1 MQKHLGIMIK
11 IEDFENTKKQF
22 DSILDHSSG
31 DKLHMIIITDS
42 VSLTNVTRF
51 FRDILSRQTSQRVL
65 IKVCSDNIM
74 RLSVKN

>member
-11 IEDFENTKKQF
+11 IEDFENAKKQF

-51 FRDILSRQTSQRVL
+51 LEVFCQDKPLREF
-65 IKVCSDNIM
+65 
-74 RLSVKN
+74 

>member
-11 IEDFENTKKQF
+11 IEDFENAKKQF